1 METSLKDGIHWV
13 GVIDWNLRD
22 FHGYAVRAGSTY
34 NAYLVLDEKNA
45 LIDTVKAPFGQ
56 ELLEKVRAHVP
67 LDRVD
72 YVVCNHAELDHAG
85 ALPLVMA
92 ACPHAAL
99 VCDEK
104 CRDELAMQFDVSGWR
119 FQIVANGESISLGR
133 RTLQFHAT
141 PMVHWPESMVTY
153 VPEEKLLFSMDAF
166 GQHLATSARF
176 DDEVPLEAIL
186 EEARRYFANILMPFG
201 RPIGRTLDAIGALP
215 IEMVAPSHGV
225 IWRRRFPAILQAYRA
240 WTAQRPAPRALV
252 IYDSMWK
259 STEAM
264 ARAIVE
270 GAAIP
275 GVEAKLIHLRETPLA
290 EIVNDLLDA
299 PCIALG
305 SPTQNNTVMPQ
316 VGALMTY
323 LRGLKPEHKA
333 GFFFGAYGWNRR
345 AAADEVGKFFEALR
359 FEVIHEPLLNQF
371 APKADCLEA
380 CRQAG
385 RLLGEEAQ
393 RRAAPGASDR

>member
-1 METSLKDGIHWV
+1 METLLRDGIHWV
-13 GVIDWNLRD
+13 GVVDWNLRD

-34 NAYLVLDEKNA
+34 NAYLVLDEKSA

-56 ELLEKVRAHVP
+56 ELLDKVRACVP
-67 LDRVD
+67 LDRID

-85 ALPLVMA
+85 ALPQVMA
-92 ACPHAAL
+92 ACPNAAI
-99 VCDEK
+99 VCDAK
-104 CRDELAMQFDVSGWR
+104 CRDELAMLFDVSGWR
-119 FQIVANGESISLGR
+119 FQVVASGESIALGR

-153 VPEEKLLFSMDAF
+153 VPEDRLLFSMDAF

-176 DDEVPLEAIL
+176 DDEVPLDAIL

-201 RPIGRTLDAIGALP
+201 RPIDRTLGALGGLA

-225 IWRRRFPAILQAYRA
+225 IWRSRFPAILDAYRA
-240 WTAQRPAPRALV
+240 WSTFRPAPRALV
-252 IYDSMWK
+252 VYDSMWK

-275 GVEAKLIHLRETPLA
+275 GAEVKLLHLRETPLA
-290 EIVNDLLDA
+290 EIVSDLLDA

-333 GFFFGAYGWNRR
+333 GFFFGSYGWNGK
-345 AAADEVGKFFEALR
+345 AAADEVGKFFEALKLD
-359 FEVIHEPLLNQF
+359 VIRAPVLSQF
-371 APKADCLEA
+371 APKAECLEA

-385 RLLGEEAQ
+385 RALAEEAL
-393 RRAAPGASDR
+393 RRFKQSAGS